1 MSRVRICTAVRLPR
15 DAHAGNV
22 KAMSEASAT
31 TQASETATAT
41 PIIATVENGVIKLP
55 EGVHF
60 PDGTKVTV
68 EAEKLENEPPLPT
81 LAERLAPFIG
91 IVKDAPSDLA
101 ENHDHYLY
109 GTPKQT
115 KA

>member
-1 MSRVRICTAVRLPR
+1 MSRGRICTAVRLPR

-31 TQASETATAT
+31 TQASETATTT

-60 PDGTKVTV
+60 PDGTKVIV
-68 EAEKLENEPPLPT
+68 EAEQAPARKT
-81 LAERLAPFIG
+81 IAERYAKYIG
-91 IVKDAPSDLA
+91 IVKDGPGDRA

-109 GTPKQT
+109 GTPRRT
-115 KA
+115 KE